1 MRDYLE
7 TVTRRVVVYDGGMGA
22 TLEQFDLTQEDY
34 GGLQGKCH
42 EALVLNRPD
51 VIEGVHASMLD
62 AGAEVVETDTFQGS
76 RLKLEE
82 WGLADYTVEVNTK
95 AAEIA
100 RRAAGEHRFVAG
112 SIGPTGYLPASD
124 DSTLGQIRFGE
135 LVEVFAEQAAG
146 LVDGGADLIIIETA
160 QDILEVKAAVF
171 GAREAFKSTGRT
183 LPIHTSVSLLPNGG
197 KMLLGTDISAV
208 LCTLEALRVDVIG
221 LNCSTGPE
229 DMRDAIRFLGEFCSV
244 PVACIP
250 NAGLPLQGPDGETIF
265 PEQPGPLAD
274 ALAEFVERYGV
285 GVVGGCCGT
294 TPEHIRA
301 IVERVRPAG
310 GDTARGAN
318 GDTAPR
324 TTAAGAAL
332 PTRAAPPSAGGGAK
346 GSTTLPTRA
355 VAPRPAP
362 RPPHLSSMI
371 AATPL
376 VQEPHPTMVGERV
389 NSQGSRKAK
398 QLLLADDY
406 DGLVQIAED
415 QVTGGA
421 HVLDTCVALT
431 ERSDEDEQMRQVV
444 KRISL
449 TQPAPIQVDSTEPEV
464 IETALE
470 QIPGRAIVNSVNLEA
485 GRDKLDRVV
494 PLALAHGA
502 ALIALTIDE
511 VGMAKTAQRKVEIA
525 ERIRDLCCEE
535 HGLDPELLIFDCL
548 TFTLT
553 TGDEEWRPSAVETIE
568 GIRRIKAEIPH
579 VKTSLG
585 VSNVSFGVSPGARA
599 VLNSVFLHHC
609 VQAGLDLAMVN
620 PNHIT
625 PYSEISHEERKL
637 ADDLVFNRSEDAL
650 QHFIEHFESKGE
662 TEAQTTANPT
672 EGMEPEE
679 ALHFHILRRRKE
691 GVEDWIDLS
700 VEKIGAVPTLNE
712 VLLPAMKEV
721 GDKFGAGELILP
733 FVLQSAE
740 VMKRAVAQL
749 EKYLDKIEGYTKG
762 TVVLAT
768 VFGDVH
774 DIGKSLVNT
783 ILTNNGYTV
792 IDLGKQV
799 PIQTILDAAQEH
811 EATAIGLSA
820 LLVSTSK
827 QMPACIQELHA
838 KGLQYPVLIGGAAIN
853 RAFSFRALYPGGKDS
868 TEPYAPGV
876 FYCKDA
882 FEGLSVMD
890 QLIDE
895 QAHTALLEKLRAG
908 ATAFREK
915 GEEPVEQGDLTDSS
929 VRSPARTDAPVPT
942 PPYWG
947 VREIPVDLN
956 AVYSHLDTHVLFK
969 LHWGGKGVK
978 GEAWRELVEENFRP
992 RLERMWA
999 EANGRLAGERPE
1011 EHANGRTGASSKDAE
1026 ETQAHA
1032 PYLHPR
1038 ALLGFFPCYAA
1049 GNDIV
1054 VLDPED
1060 RATELTRFVCP
1071 RQPKG
1076 DRICLADFFRSGV
1089 KVEGEGAKAGAAGA
1103 AAAAG
1108 SSSYL
1113 PPAELDVIA
1122 VQAVTVGSEVTEL
1135 MAKLEAEGEFAEQ
1148 LFVHGLGVQT
1158 AEGLAEWLHHEARAM
1173 LSIPATQG
1181 RRYSW
1186 GYPAVPEQSEHLK
1199 VEKLLDLGQIG
1210 MKITDGYAPEP
1221 EQSTLALV
1229 AHHPQAIYFGTR
1241 QGRLLPDGSPDDL
1254 IKGSYRDPSL
1264 AGFDGVRELADED
1277 PPDGVVEGE
1286 DEPALAG

>member
-1 MRDYLE
+1 MRDYIDAINS
-7 TVTRRVVVYDGGMGA
+7 RVVVYDGGMGA
-22 TLEQFDLTQEDY
+22 TLEQFDLSSEDY
-34 GGLQGKCH
+34 GGLPGKCH

-51 VIEGVHASMLD
+51 VIEGVHGSMLD
-62 AGAEVVETDTFQGS
+62 AGADVVETDTFQAS
-76 RLKLEE
+76 RIKLEE
-82 WGLADYTVEVNTK
+82 WGLADYTVEINTK

-100 RRAAGEHRFVAG
+100 RKAAGEDRFVAG
-112 SIGPTGYLPASD
+112 SIGPTGYLPASED
-124 DSTLGQIRFGE
+124 PSLGQIRFGE
-135 LVEVFAEQAAG
+135 LVEVFTEQAGG
-146 LVDGGADLIIIETA
+146 LIDGGADLLIIETA

-171 GAREAFKSTGRT
+171 GARAAFDSAGRT
-183 LPIHTSVSLLPNGG
+183 LPIHASVSLLPNGG

-208 LCTLEALRVDVIG
+208 LSTLEALKVDVIG

-229 DMRDAIRFLGEFCSV
+229 DMRDAIRFLGELCAV

-265 PEQPGPLAD
+265 PERPEPLAE
-274 ALAEFVERYGV
+274 ALKEFVERYGV
-285 GVVGGCCGT
+285 GIVGGCCGT
-294 TPEHIRA
+294 TPAHVAA
-301 IVERVRPAG
+301 IVERVG
-310 GDTARGAN
+310 G
-318 GDTAPR
+318 
-324 TTAAGAAL
+324 
-332 PTRAAPPSAGGGAK
+332 
-346 GSTTLPTRA
+346 RA
-355 VAPRPAP
+355 VGPRPAP

-376 VQEPHPTMVGERV
+376 VQEPRPTMVGERV

-398 QLLLADDY
+398 ELLLADDY
-406 DGLVQIAED
+406 DGLLQIAED
-415 QVTGGA
+415 QVVGGA
-421 HVLDTCVALT
+421 HVLDLCVALT
-431 ERSDEDEQMRQVV
+431 ERSDEDEQMRLVAKKV
-444 KRISL
+444 SL
-449 TQPAPIQVDSTEPEV
+449 TQPAPIQIDSTEPEV
-464 IETALE
+464 IERALE

-485 GRDKLDRVV
+485 GRAKLDRVV
-494 PLALAHGA
+494 PVALAHGA

-511 VGMAKTAQRKVEIA
+511 VGMAKTAERKVEIA
-525 ERIRDLCCEE
+525 KRIRELCCEE

-553 TGDEEWRPSAVETIE
+553 TGDEEWRPSAVETIA
-568 GIRRIKAEIPH
+568 GIRAIKAEIPQ

-609 VQAGLDLAMVN
+609 VDAGLDLAMVN

-625 PYSEISHEERKL
+625 PYSEISDLEREL
-637 ADDLVFNRSEDAL
+637 ADDLVFNRREDAL
-650 QHFIEHFESKGE
+650 ERFIAHFESKGE
-662 TEAQTTANPT
+662 EETQSAADPT
-672 EGMEPEE
+672 EGMEPEQ

-691 GVEDWIDLS
+691 GVEDWIDAS
-700 VEKIGAVPTLNE
+700 VEKLGAVPTLNE

-740 VMKRAVAQL
+740 VMKRAVARL

-799 PIQTILDAAQEH
+799 PIQTILDAAVEH
-811 EATAIGLSA
+811 QATAIGLSA

-827 QMPACIQELHA
+827 QMPACIQELHS
-838 KGLQYPVLIGGAAIN
+838 KKLDYPVLIGGAAIN
-853 RAFSFRALYPGGKDS
+853 RAFSYRALYPGGKDS
-868 TEPYAPGV
+868 EEAYEPGV

-882 FEGLSVMD
+882 FEGLAVMD

-895 QAHTALLEKLRAG
+895 GAHGALVEKLRAG

-915 GEEPVEQGDLTDSS
+915 GEAPVEEVNLADDS
-929 VRSPARTDAPVPT
+929 VRSPARTDVPVPT
-942 PPYWG
+942 PPFWG
-947 VREIPVDLN
+947 VREIEVDLDE
-956 AVYSHLDTHVLFK
+956 VYRHLDTHVLFK
-969 LHWGGKGVK
+969 LHWGGRGVK
-978 GEAWRELVEENFRP
+978 GEAWQTLLREDFRP
-992 RLERMWA
+992 RLERMWR
-999 EANGRLAGERPE
+999 E
-1011 EHANGRTGASSKDAE
+1011 
-1026 ETQAHA
+1026 QA
-1032 PYLHPR
+1032 YLHPH
-1038 ALLGFFPCYAA
+1038 ALLGFFPCYSL
-1049 GNDIV
+1049 GNDII

-1060 RATELTRFVCP
+1060 RKTELTRFVCP

-1076 DRICLADFFRSGV
+1076 ERICLADFYRPAV
-1089 KVEGEGAKAGAAGA
+1089 DGA
-1103 AAAAG
+1103 
-1108 SSSYL
+1108 
-1113 PPAELDVIA
+1113 PPQELDVIA

-1135 MAKLEAEGEFAEQ
+1135 MAKLESDGEFAEQ

-1158 AEGLAEWLHHEARAM
+1158 AEGLAEWLHWRARGM
-1173 LSIPATQG
+1173 LGIPDARG

-1199 VEKLLDLGQIG
+1199 VEKLLDLAQIG
-1210 MKITDGYAPEP
+1210 MTITEGYAPNP
-1221 EQSTLALV
+1221 EQSTLALI

-1254 IKGSYRDPSL
+1254 IRGSARDPSL
-1264 AGFDGVRELADED
+1264 FADLDDAD
-1277 PPDGVVEGE
+1277 PPDGAVEGE
-1286 DEPALAG
+1286 DEPAMAGEASS

>member
-1 MRDYLE
+1 
-7 TVTRRVVVYDGGMGA
+7 V
-22 TLEQFDLTQEDY
+22 
-34 GGLQGKCH
+34 
-42 EALVLNRPD
+42 
-51 VIEGVHASMLD
+51 
-62 AGAEVVETDTFQGS
+62 
-76 RLKLEE
+76 
-82 WGLADYTVEVNTK
+82 
-95 AAEIA
+95 
-100 RRAAGEHRFVAG
+100 
-112 SIGPTGYLPASD
+112 
-124 DSTLGQIRFGE
+124 
-135 LVEVFAEQAAG
+135 
-146 LVDGGADLIIIETA
+146 DLIIIETA
-160 QDILEVKAAVF
+160 QDILEVKAAIF
-171 GAREAFKSTGRT
+171 GARAAFKSTGRT

-208 LCTLEALRVDVIG
+208 LTTLEALKVDVIG

-229 DMRDAIRFLGEFCSV
+229 DMRDAIRFLGEYCPV

-265 PEQPGPLAD
+265 PEQPEPLAE
-274 ALAEFVERYGV
+274 ALREFVERYGV
-285 GVVGGCCGT
+285 GIVGGCCGT
-294 TPEHIRA
+294 TPEHIAA
-301 IVERVRPAG
+301 IAERVADR
-310 GDTARGAN
+310 
-318 GDTAPR
+318 
-324 TTAAGAAL
+324 AL
-332 PTRAAPPSAGGGAK
+332 
-346 GSTTLPTRA
+346 
-355 VAPRPAP
+355 APRPAP

-371 AATPL
+371 AAVTL
-376 VQEPHPTMVGERV
+376 VQEPAPTMVGERV

-398 QLLLADDY
+398 ELLLADDY
-406 DGLVQIAED
+406 DGLLQIAED

-421 HVLDTCVALT
+421 HVLDLCVALT
-431 ERSDEDEQMRQVV
+431 ERADEDEQMRLVAKKV
-444 KRISL
+444 SL
-449 TQPAPIQVDSTEPEV
+449 SQPAPIQIDSTEPEV
-464 IETALE
+464 IERALE

-494 PLALAHGA
+494 PMALAHGA

-511 VGMAKTAQRKVEIA
+511 VGMAKTAGRKVEIA
-525 ERIRDLCCEE
+525 KRIRDLCCEE

-553 TGDEEWRPSAVETIE
+553 TGDEEWRPSAVETIA
-568 GIRRIKAEIPH
+568 GIREIKAEIPS

-609 VQAGLDLAMVN
+609 VDAGLDLAMVN

-625 PYSEISHEERKL
+625 PYSEIPDSEREL
-637 ADDLVFNRSEDAL
+637 ADDLVFNRREDAL
-650 QHFIEHFESKGE
+650 ERFIAHFESKGE
-662 TEAQTTANPT
+662 EETQSAADPT

-691 GVEDWIDLS
+691 GVEEWIDLS

-740 VMKRAVAQL
+740 VMKKAVAQL

-792 IDLGKQV
+792 VDLGKQV
-799 PIQTILDAAQEH
+799 PIQTILDAAVEH

-827 QMPACIQELHA
+827 QMPACIQELHS
-838 KGLQYPVLIGGAAIN
+838 KRLSYPVLIGGAAIN
-853 RAFSFRALYPGGKDS
+853 RAFSYRALYPGGKDS
-868 TEPYAPGV
+868 EDVYEPGV

-882 FEGLSVMD
+882 FEGLAVMD
-890 QLIDE
+890 QLIDSD
-895 QAHTALLEKLRAG
+895 AHEALLQKLRAG
-908 ATAFREK
+908 ATEFREK
-915 GEEPVEQGDLTDSS
+915 GDAPVEEVNLADDS

-942 PPYWG
+942 PPFWG
-947 VREIPVDLN
+947 VKEIDVDLEE
-956 AVYSHLDTHVLFK
+956 VYRHLDTHVLFK

-978 GEAWRELVEENFRP
+978 GEAWQTLLREDFRP
-992 RLERMWA
+992 RLERMWR
-999 EANGRLAGERPE
+999 EQ
-1011 EHANGRTGASSKDAE
+1011 D
-1026 ETQAHA
+1026 
-1032 PYLHPR
+1032 YLHPR
-1038 ALLGFFPCYAA
+1038 ALLGFFPCYSL
-1049 GNDIV
+1049 GNDII
-1054 VLDPED
+1054 VLDPQD

-1076 DRICLADFFRSGV
+1076 DRICLADFYRPAV
-1089 KVEGEGAKAGAAGA
+1089 DGA
-1103 AAAAG
+1103 
-1108 SSSYL
+1108 
-1113 PPAELDVIA
+1113 PPPELDVIA
-1122 VQAVTVGSEVTEL
+1122 VQAVTVGPEVTEL

-1148 LFVHGLGVQT
+1148 LFVHGIGVQT
-1158 AEGLAEWLHHEARAM
+1158 AEGLAEWLHFRAREM
-1173 LSIPATQG
+1173 MGIDATQG

-1199 VEKLLDLGQIG
+1199 VEKLLDLKQIG
-1210 MKITDGYAPEP
+1210 MSITDGYAPEP
-1221 EQSTLALV
+1221 EQSTLALI

-1254 IKGSYRDPSL
+1254 IRGSSRDPSL
-1264 AGFDGVRELADED
+1264 FADLDDAD
-1277 PPDGVVEGE
+1277 PPEGAVEAE
-1286 DEPALAG
+1286 DEPALT

>member
-1 MRDYLE
+1 MRDYLKAIQS
-7 TVTRRVVVYDGGMGA
+7 RVVVYDGGMGA
-22 TLEQFDLTQEDY
+22 TLEQFDLTSEDY
-34 GGLQGKCH
+34 GGLAGKCH
-42 EALVLNRPD
+42 EALILNRPD
-51 VIEGVHASMLD
+51 VIEGVHGSMLD
-62 AGAEVVETDTFQGS
+62 AGAEVVETDTFQAS
-76 RLKLEE
+76 RIKLEE
-82 WGLADYTVEVNTK
+82 WGLADYTVEINTK

-100 RRAAGEHRFVAG
+100 RKAAGENRFVAG
-112 SIGPTGYLPASD
+112 SIGPTGYLPASEEA
-124 DSTLGQIRFGE
+124 SLGQIRFRE

-146 LVDGGADLIIIETA
+146 LIDGGADLIIIETA

-208 LCTLEALRVDVIG
+208 LTTLEALQVQVIG

-229 DMRDAIRFLGEFCSV
+229 DMRDAIRFLGEYCPV

-265 PEQPGPLAD
+265 PEKPEPLAE
-274 ALAEFVERYGV
+274 ALREFVERYGV
-285 GVVGGCCGT
+285 GIVGGCCGT
-294 TPEHIRA
+294 TPDHIRA
-301 IVERVRPAG
+301 IVQRVG
-310 GDTARGAN
+310 
-318 GDTAPR
+318 R
-324 TTAAGAAL
+324 TTERPDGRPVAA
-332 PTRAAPPSAGGGAK
+332 
-346 GSTTLPTRA
+346 
-355 VAPRPAP
+355 RPAP
-362 RPPHLSSMI
+362 REPHLSSMI

-376 VQEPHPTMVGERV
+376 VQEPRPTMVGERV

-398 QLLLADDY
+398 ELLLADDY

-421 HVLDTCVALT
+421 HVLDLCVALT
-431 ERSDEDEQMRQVV
+431 ERSDEDEQMRLVAKKV
-444 KRISL
+444 SL
-449 TQPAPIQVDSTEPEV
+449 TQPAPIQIDSTEPEV
-464 IETALE
+464 IATALD

-511 VGMAKTAQRKVEIA
+511 GGMAKTAERKGEIA
-525 ERIRDLCCEE
+525 KRIRDLCCEE

-553 TGDEEWRPSAVETIE
+553 TGDEEWRPSAVETIA
-568 GIRRIKAEIPH
+568 GIKAIKEQIPG

-599 VLNSVFLHHC
+599 VLNSAFLHHC

-625 PYSEISHEERKL
+625 PYSEISDVEREL
-637 ADDLVFNRSEDAL
+637 ADDLVYNRREDAL
-650 QHFIEHFESKGE
+650 ERFIAHFESKGE
-662 TEAQTTANPT
+662 EDTAQGAADPT

-691 GVEDWIDLS
+691 GVEDWIDKS

-799 PIQTILDAAQEH
+799 PIQTILDAAVEH

-827 QMPACIQELHA
+827 QMPAAIQELHA
-838 KGLQYPVLIGGAAIN
+838 KNLDYPVLIGGAAIN
-853 RAFSFRALYPGGKDS
+853 RAFSYRALYPGGKDS
-868 TEPYAPGV
+868 EEPYEPGV

-890 QLIDE
+890 QLIDDD
-895 QAHTALLEKLRAG
+895 AHAALLEKLRTG
-908 ATAFREK
+908 ATAFRAK
-915 GEEPVEQGDLTDSS
+915 GEEPVEELNFADAS
-929 VRSPARTDAPVPT
+929 VRSAARTDAPVPT
-942 PPYWG
+942 PPFWG
-947 VREIPVDLN
+947 VKEIPVDLDE
-956 AVYSHLDTHVLFK
+956 VYPHLDTHVLFK

-978 GEAWRELVEENFRP
+978 GEAWQTLLRDDFRP
-992 RLERMWA
+992 RLERMWR
-999 EANGRLAGERPE
+999 EQ
-1011 EHANGRTGASSKDAE
+1011 D
-1026 ETQAHA
+1026 
-1032 PYLHPR
+1032 YLHPR
-1038 ALLGFFPCYAA
+1038 ALLGFFPCYSA

-1060 RATELTRFVCP
+1060 RTTELTRFVCP

-1076 DRICLADFFRSGV
+1076 DRICLADFYRPAV
-1089 KVEGEGAKAGAAGA
+1089 AGADGSTAG
-1103 AAAAG
+1103 G
-1108 SSSYL
+1108 S

-1122 VQAVTVGSEVTEL
+1122 VQAVTVGSEVTDL
-1135 MAKLEAEGEFAEQ
+1135 MAKLEDEGEYAEQ

-1158 AEGLAEWLHHEARAM
+1158 AEGLAEWLHYDARGM
-1173 LSIPATQG
+1173 LGIPATQG

-1186 GYPAVPEQSEHLK
+1186 GYPAVPEQAEHLK
-1199 VEKLLDLGQIG
+1199 VEQLLGLGDIG
-1210 MKITDGYAPEP
+1210 MKITDGYAPIP
-1221 EQSTLALV
+1221 EQSTLALI

-1241 QGRLLPDGSPDDL
+1241 QGRLLPDGSPDDV
-1254 IKGSYRDPSL
+1254 IKGSPRDPSL
-1264 AGFDGVRELADED
+1264 FAELDDED
-1277 PPDGVVEGE
+1277 PSDGVIEAE
-1286 DEPALAG
+1286 DEPIMELR

>member
-1 MRDYLE
+1 MPSTRDYRKALRE
-7 TVTRRVVVYDGGMGA
+7 HVVVYDGGMGA
-22 TLEQFDLTQEDY
+22 TLEQFELTAEDY

-51 VIEGVHASMLD
+51 VIEGVHASMLA
-62 AGAEVVETDTFQGS
+62 AGAEVLETDTFQAS
-76 RLKLEE
+76 RLKLDE
-82 WGLADYTVEVNTK
+82 WGLADYTVEINTK

-100 RRAAGEHRFVAG
+100 RKAAGEQRFVAG
-112 SIGPTGYLPASD
+112 SIGPTGFLPASED
-124 DSTLGQIRFGE
+124 PTLGQIRFGE

-146 LVDGGADLIIIETA
+146 LIDGGADLIVIETA

-171 GAREAFKSTGRT
+171 GAREAFKSTGKT

-208 LCTLEALRVDVIG
+208 LCTLEALNVDVIG
-221 LNCSTGPE
+221 LNCSTGPQ
-229 DMRDAIRFLGEFCSV
+229 DMRDAIRFLGEFSPV

-265 PEQPGPLAD
+265 PEQPEPLAE

-294 TPEHIRA
+294 TPDHIKA
-301 IVERVRPAG
+301 IAERVAG
-310 GDTARGAN
+310 
-318 GDTAPR
+318 
-324 TTAAGAAL
+324 
-332 PTRAAPPSAGGGAK
+332 RATG
-346 GSTTLPTRA
+346 
-355 VAPRPAP
+355 PRPGP

-376 VQEPHPTMVGERV
+376 VQEPRPTMVGERV

-398 QLLLADDY
+398 GLLLADDY

-415 QVTGGA
+415 QVAGGA
-421 HVLDTCVALT
+421 HVLDLCVALT
-431 ERSDEDEQMRQVV
+431 ERSDEDEQMRKLA

-449 TQPAPIQVDSTEPEV
+449 TQEPPIQIDSTEPEV
-464 IETALE
+464 IERALE

-494 PLALAHGA
+494 PTALAHGA

-525 ERIRDLCCEE
+525 QRIKQLCCDE
-535 HGLDPELLIFDCL
+535 HGLDPEVLIFDCL

-568 GIRRIKAEIPH
+568 GIRRIKAEIPD

-609 VQAGLDLAMVN
+609 VEAGLDLAMVN

-625 PYSEISHEERKL
+625 PYSEISDEERGL
-637 ADDLVFNRSEDAL
+637 ADDLVFNRREDAL
-650 QHFIEHFESKGE
+650 EQFIAHFESKGE
-662 TEAQTTANPT
+662 QETQTSANPT

-691 GVEDWIDLS
+691 GVEDWIDAS

-740 VMKRAVAQL
+740 VMKKAVARL
-749 EKYLDKIEGYTKG
+749 ELYLDKIEGYTKG

-792 IDLGKQV
+792 VDLGKQV

-838 KGLQYPVLIGGAAIN
+838 QGMRYPVLIGGAAIN
-853 RAFSFRALYPGGKDS
+853 RAFSYRALYPGGRESD
-868 TEPYAPGV
+868 EQYAPGV

-890 QLIDE
+890 QLIDDG
-895 QAHTALLEKLRAG
+895 AHGALLEKLRTG
-908 ATAFREK
+908 ASEFRAK
-915 GEEPVEQGDLTDSS
+915 GEQPVEQLNFADDS
-929 VRSPARTDAPVPT
+929 VRSNVSTHDPIPT
-942 PPYWG
+942 PPWWG
-947 VREIPVDLN
+947 VKEVPVDMDE
-956 AVYSHLDTHVLFK
+956 VYSHLDTHVLFK
-969 LHWGGKGVK
+969 LHWGGKGIK
-978 GEAWRELVEENFRP
+978 GEAWRELVDENFRP

-999 EANGRLAGERPE
+999 EQ
-1011 EHANGRTGASSKDAE
+1011 D
-1026 ETQAHA
+1026 
-1032 PYLHPR
+1032 YLHPR
-1038 ALLGFFPCYAA
+1038 TLLGFFPCYAQ

-1054 VLDPED
+1054 VLDPRVSGKPGED
-1060 RATELTRFVCP
+1060 SDTSDSAATLDPADAAAEAHTLRVPASAEGRPYLPCRLLQTRRGRRRRSFSA
-1071 RQPKG
+1071 RQP
-1076 DRICLADFFRSGV
+1076 
-1089 KVEGEGAKAGAAGA
+1089 
-1103 AAAAG
+1103 
-1108 SSSYL
+1108 
-1113 PPAELDVIA
+1113 
-1122 VQAVTVGSEVTEL
+1122 
-1135 MAKLEAEGEFAEQ
+1135 
-1148 LFVHGLGVQT
+1148 
-1158 AEGLAEWLHHEARAM
+1158 ARRA
-1173 LSIPATQG
+1173 
-1181 RRYSW
+1181 
-1186 GYPAVPEQSEHLK
+1186 
-1199 VEKLLDLGQIG
+1199 
-1210 MKITDGYAPEP
+1210 
-1221 EQSTLALV
+1221 ST
-1229 AHHPQAIYFGTR
+1229 
-1241 QGRLLPDGSPDDL
+1241 
-1254 IKGSYRDPSL
+1254 
-1264 AGFDGVRELADED
+1264 
-1277 PPDGVVEGE
+1277 
-1286 DEPALAG
+1286 